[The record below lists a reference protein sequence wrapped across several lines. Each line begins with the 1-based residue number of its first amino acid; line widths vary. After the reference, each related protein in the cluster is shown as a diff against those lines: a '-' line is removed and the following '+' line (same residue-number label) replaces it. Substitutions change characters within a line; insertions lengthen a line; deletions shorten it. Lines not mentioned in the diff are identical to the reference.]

1 VQQNNRITGSLP
13 HIRKPEAA
21 NRRGEQ
27 HLEMQPTPA

>member
-1 VQQNNRITGSLP
+1 VQQNNGITGSVP

-27 HLEMQPTPA
+27 HLAR